1 MNGPH
6 AVKPN
11 PTGSDIINII
21 CFGLCETDKPKKPS
35 ANDAIPSNA
44 NNLGFILVIDF
55 PTIAA
60 HIAELNKKAIIP
72 RLT

>member
-6 AVKPN
+6 AVNPN
-11 PTGSDIINII
+11 PTGRDIISII
-21 CFGLCETDKPKKPS
+21 CFGLCETDKPKKPIANDVIPSS
-35 ANDAIPSNA
+35 ANNF
-44 NNLGFILVIDF
+44 GFILVIDF

-60 HIAELNKKAIIP
+60 QMAELNKKAIIP